1 VTAHRSD
8 HRAVWERVCATL
20 RGRVG
25 EGNFAAW
32 IAPLRSAW
40 SSGALALEAPDRL
53 TRDRVAR
60 HFLAEIEDALAETV
74 GRRQSVRVSLTV
86 PPSPLPIPARPPSAD
101 HTFETFVLGES
112 NGRACALARALVDD
126 ESRAPLF
133 VHGRSGV
140 GKTHLLHAVF
150 HALEAAGVVT
160 ACLSAAQ
167 LVAALVGAYEARADE
182 RFWADLSGL
191 GALLLDDAHSI
202 KGLEEIQECLMA
214 GLAAWVDAGRL
225 LVLTCDR
232 APGEM
237 SALVGRL
244 QARFG
249 SSVVAAIAPP
259 EPALRLAILQHK
271 ARARGVTLDA
281 RLALRMA
288 SDVGG
293 NVRRLEGALTRL
305 VAHARLSG
313 RRMDEALAM
322 EVLPELR
329 PRVPVTLTVECI
341 VSATAEAFGTSARRL
356 RARRRDRDLVLPR
369 QVAMYLA
376 RKLLASP
383 FSELATAFGRDHT
396 TLLHA
401 YRSIAARLTTDAA
414 LAARIDR
421 IEQQLRATEEP

>member
-1 VTAHRSD
+1 VTARPSD
-8 HRAVWERVCATL
+8 PGAVWARVCGTL

-25 EGNFAAW
+25 ERNFASW
-32 IAPLRSAW
+32 IAPLRSRW
-40 SSGALALEAPDRL
+40 IDGALALEAPDRA

-60 HFLAEIEDALAETV
+60 HFLGEIEKALAEAV
-74 GRRQSVRVSLTV
+74 GRGQAVRLALAAPSSALPIPVR
-86 PPSPLPIPARPPSAD
+86 PPSPD

-112 NGRACALARALVDD
+112 NGRACALARALVED

-150 HALEAAGVVT
+150 HALEAAGVIA

-167 LVAALVGAYEARADE
+167 LVAALVGAYEAHADE

-214 GLAAWVDAGRL
+214 GLAAWVEGGRL

-232 APGEM
+232 APSEM
-237 SALVGRL
+237 SAFVGRL
-244 QARFG
+244 QARFAG
-249 SSVVAAIAPP
+249 SLVASIEPP
-259 EPALRLAILQHK
+259 EPALRIAILQNK
-271 ARARGVTLDA
+271 ARARGVTLDPPLAA
-281 RLALRMA
+281 RVAI
-288 SDVGG
+288 DVGG

-313 RRMDEALAM
+313 RRIDEALAM
-322 EVLPELR
+322 EVLPALR
-329 PRVPVTLTVECI
+329 PRVPVALTVDRI
-341 VSATAEAFGTSARRL
+341 LAATAEVFGTSARRL
-356 RARRRDRDLVLPR
+356 RARRRDRELALPR

-383 FSELATAFGRDHT
+383 FAELATAFGRDHT

-401 YRSIAARLTTDAA
+401 SRSVALRLGTDAA
-414 LAARIDR
+414 LAARIAQ
-421 IEQQLRATEEP
+421 IEQRLRPAEEP